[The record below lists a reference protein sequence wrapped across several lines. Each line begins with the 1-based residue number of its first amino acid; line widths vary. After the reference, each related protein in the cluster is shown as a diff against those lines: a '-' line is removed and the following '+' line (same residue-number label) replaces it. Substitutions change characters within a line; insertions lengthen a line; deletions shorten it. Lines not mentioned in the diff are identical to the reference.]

1 MNVDLNMLNKKIIYF
16 WLEFHQK
23 NLNMARTNLKD
34 EKLAK
39 KKWFLKRLKLAQGGQ
54 KPS

>member
-1 MNVDLNMLNKKIIYF
+1 MNVDLNMLNRILFYFLAKIPS
-16 WLEFHQK
+16 K

-39 KKWFLKRLKLAQGGQ
+39 QKLFLKRLKLTQRGQG
-54 KPS
+54 PS

>member
-1 MNVDLNMLNKKIIYF
+1 MLNKKNRLFLAKIPS
-16 WLEFHQK
+16 K

-39 KKWFLKRLKLAQGGQ
+39 QKWFLKRLKLVQEGQG
-54 KPS
+54 PS